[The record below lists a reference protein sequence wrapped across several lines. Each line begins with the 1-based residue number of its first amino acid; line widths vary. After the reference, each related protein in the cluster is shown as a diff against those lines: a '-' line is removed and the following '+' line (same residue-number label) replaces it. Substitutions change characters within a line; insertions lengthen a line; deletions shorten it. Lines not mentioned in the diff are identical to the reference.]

1 MKEVKTAVVN
11 ARIDSSIK
19 KEAES
24 ILSQFGLTR
33 AKAIDAFYREII
45 IHGGLPFS
53 LTVSQNKVPSYDEMS
68 KGEFNQMLANGI
80 SQIKEG
86 KTATMDE
93 VFGGIEEKIELSV
106 L

>member
-24 ILSQFGLTR
+24 ILSQLGLTR
-33 AKAIDAFYREII
+33 VEAIDAFYREII

-53 LTVSQNKVPSYDEMS
+53 LTVSQNKVPIYDEMS
-68 KGEFNQMLANGI
+68 KSEYNQMLADGI
-80 SQIKEG
+80 SQIEEG
-86 KTATMDE
+86 KTASMDE
-93 VFGGIEEKIELSV
+93 VFGEIEEKIELSV